1 MEFKFTIQ
9 NFIKVLKIIEKYSI
23 PNACPYFI
31 MDEYRIAF
39 NVDTKKTLNMPDD
52 DRLVL
57 EELGI
62 IVDNDG
68 EIYTEVYNETLYEL

>member
-9 NFIKVLKIIEKYSI
+9 NFIKALKIIEKYSI

-31 MDEYRIAF
+31 VDEYCIAF
-39 NVDTKKTLNMPDD
+39 NVDIKKTLNMPDD

-62 IVDNDG
+62 SVNNDG
-68 EIYTEVYNETLYEL
+68 EIYTEVYNATTYVL

>member
-9 NFIKVLKIIEKYSI
+9 NFIKALKIIEKYSI

-31 MDEYRIAF
+31 VDIYRIVF
-39 NVDTKKTLNMPDD
+39 NVDIKKTLNMPDD
-52 DRLVL
+52 DRLTL

-62 IVDNDG
+62 IVNNDG
-68 EIYTEVYNETLYEL
+68 EIYTEDYNATIYEL

>member
-1 MEFKFTIQ
+1 
-9 NFIKVLKIIEKYSI
+9 
-23 PNACPYFI
+23 

-62 IVDNDG
+62 SVDNDG